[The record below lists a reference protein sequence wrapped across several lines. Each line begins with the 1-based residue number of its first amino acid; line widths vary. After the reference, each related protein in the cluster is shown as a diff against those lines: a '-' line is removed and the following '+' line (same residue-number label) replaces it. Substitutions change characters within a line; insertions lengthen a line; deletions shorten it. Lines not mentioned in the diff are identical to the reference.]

1 MQSYV
6 QLKEN
11 GIKEYKPII
20 CMVVRT
26 STLPQTFE
34 KVLPNSKVRSINEV
48 WQIDRDI
55 YTGKVIK
62 TLLWQRAKIVEIVT
76 ELGNKLNGDPDGEK
90 YFIRE
95 DPIKEALSSVTQNNL
110 SSSFIKEDKNAIHV
124 PVDAEEFVNVV
135 QNERNEDIIR

>member
-11 GIKEYKPII
+11 GRKEYKPII
-20 CMVVRT
+20 GMAVRT

-90 YFIRE
+90 YFIR
-95 DPIKEALSSVTQNNL
+95 
-110 SSSFIKEDKNAIHV
+110 
-124 PVDAEEFVNVV
+124 
-135 QNERNEDIIR
+135 